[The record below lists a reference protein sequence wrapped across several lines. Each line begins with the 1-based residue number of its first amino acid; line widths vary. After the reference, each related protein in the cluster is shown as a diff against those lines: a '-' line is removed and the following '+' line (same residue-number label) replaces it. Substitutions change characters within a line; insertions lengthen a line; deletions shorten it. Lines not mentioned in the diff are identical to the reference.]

1 MVLDA
6 RTTIERDEQLVF
18 TPQFG
23 FRSAQVLESP
33 TNLVVHRDGRTLTAS
48 LVSDRDCTTVHFT
61 VLGFDAPADFDAVPY
76 YHVKGSATV
85 RDDRGRS
92 ISPHP
97 RWQTGGMVH
106 RRSDG
111 TFMLD
116 WQLKLLRLASDVK
129 SVELSFGGP
138 AGDWTVNIPTAV
150 VKPSGVPAKSVSI
163 GDEHH
168 GVAVIATAVAR
179 SREVTAIEIEADIVD
194 EPGVETKARVR
205 YVNGI
210 GANHQRG
217 LANELLMLRDDQGHH
232 HLERPVMIQPGPR
245 QRQVASFPG
254 VPDDVRSGT
263 IEIPFVVVQ
272 QRTEETPTVPVPGET
287 ELRFLG
293 CEFTVSTSRTSGDGG
308 PEIREGRADYRG
320 PRVRVEIRPKDA
332 EAPTQLLYFSMPRV
346 EGAPEVGMW
355 MSQRAGK
362 APVVEVPD
370 PSAAAT
376 EVKLRGP
383 VLKLLGPWRLELPL

>member
-1 MVLDA
+1 VLDS
-6 RTTIERDEQLVF
+6 RTAIERDEQLVF

-33 TNLVVHRDGRTLTAS
+33 TNLVIDRDGRTLTAN
-48 LVSDRDCTTVHFT
+48 LVSDRDCTTLHFT

-85 RDDRGRS
+85 RDDRGRE
-92 ISPHP
+92 IPPHP
-97 RWQTGGMVH
+97 RWHTGGMI
-106 RRSDG
+106 RRRADG
-111 TFMLD
+111 TLIFD
-116 WQLKLLRLASDVK
+116 WQLKLVRLESDVR

-138 AGDWTVNIPTAV
+138 AGDWTVNIPIAILE
-150 VKPSGVPAKSVSI
+150 PPGIPATPISVS
-163 GDEHH
+163 DEHH
-168 GVAVIATAVAR
+168 GVAVTATAVAR

-194 EPGVETKARVR
+194 EPGIETTSRVR
-205 YVNGI
+205 YLQGI

-232 HLERPVMIQPGPR
+232 HLERPSMSQPAAR

-254 VPDDVRSGT
+254 VPEDVRSGT

-272 QRTEETPTVPVPGET
+272 HRAEETPAVPVPGET
-287 ELRFLG
+287 ELQFLG
-293 CEFTVSTSRTSGDGG
+293 CVFTVSTSRTSGEDGR
-308 PEIREGRADYRG
+308 PTHEGRPDYRG

-332 EAPTQLLYFSMPRV
+332 EAPIQLLYFSMPEV
-346 EGAPEVGMW
+346 DGAQAIGMRIT
-355 MSQRAGK
+355 QVAGK

-370 PSAAAT
+370 PSGAAR

-383 VLKLLGPWRLELPL
+383 ALKLLGPWRLEVPL

>member
-1 MVLDA
+1 MTL
-6 RTTIERDEQLVF
+6 TSTEHDEKLVY

-23 FRSAQVLESP
+23 FRSAQILESP
-33 TNLVVHRDGRTLTAS
+33 ANLVVERDGRTLTAS

-61 VLGFDAPADFDAVPY
+61 VLGFDGPADFDAVPY

-97 RWQTGGMVH
+97 RWHTGGMVH

-138 AGDWTVNIPTAV
+138 AGQWMVNVPIAIVEPAGIPAT
-150 VKPSGVPAKSVSI
+150 PISVS
-163 GDEHH
+163 DEHH

-179 SREVTAIEIEADIVD
+179 SREVTAVEIEGDIVD
-194 EPGVETKARVR
+194 EPGIETTSRVR
-205 YVNGI
+205 YLQGI

-232 HLERPVMIQPGPR
+232 HLERRVMSPPAAR
-245 QRQVASFPG
+245 QRQVVGFPG
-254 VPDDVRSGT
+254 LPDDVRSGT
-263 IEIPFVVVQ
+263 IEIPFMVVQ
-272 QRTEETPTVPVPGET
+272 QRTEETPSVPVPGET

-293 CEFTVSTSRTSGDGG
+293 CEATVSTSRTSGDEK
-308 PEIREGRADYRG
+308 PIHEGRPDYRG

-332 EAPTQLLYFSMPRV
+332 DAPKQLLYFSMPRV
-346 EGAPEVGMW
+346 DGAPDVGMW
-355 MSQRAGK
+355 MTQIAGK
-362 APVVEVPD
+362 APVVEAPD
-370 PSAAAT
+370 PSGAAPAII
-376 EVKLRGP
+376 LRGP
-383 VLKLLGPWRLELPL
+383 ALKLLGPWRLEIPL